1 MTNKKWW
8 WVFLALFLAAMAGG
22 WLMETLFPEKAS
34 REINIAQLE
43 KDIQRHQISLN
54 EMLKSF
60 PGEALRTEASTWAAM
75 DSLYGNSNNILLVYR
90 GNHLVA
96 WSSQTVPIS
105 QVHTIF
111 FNQPVLKLENGWYLL
126 QKIKKGPYFL
136 VGLSLI
142 KRDYPYENKFLIN
155 NSSLSPE
162 LRPGVDLSR
171 EQQPGYKAVFG
182 LEGEYLF
189 SVSALSVPTPVP
201 GENALSLM
209 AYLVAL
215 ISLWLLL
222 HQWMKRQYVRG
233 WSNVYILFSAG
244 LFSVVYLFVFWH
256 HQMALLGRTG
266 IFSPL
271 HFAMSEQL
279 PSLGALFLLAFL
291 FVLIVYW
298 LFRFFKMPRFITA
311 RNSLSIVMG
320 GLFLGLFM
328 LVQGWLLFVVGLIYR
343 LVEHSSGP
351 SVFFKVLE
359 LNPVAIVKVAVIG
372 LLLFSFVLLAEK
384 SVRLF
389 LNRLS
394 RLWLVFWVLL
404 ATLIMVLVVGSTGY
418 GASDWSL
425 IFAGLI
431 GILLVLTRRNPGGK
445 HLYSTFIWL
454 VGLFAVF
461 SGSVLINLT
470 IHKEEMNRE
479 LLVENL
485 SFQLLRE
492 VDPVAEMY
500 LNDIEERILRDV
512 TIRQQLAQ
520 PEVNQAALRN
530 HLLKYYFYGYW
541 GRYDVQIVPCWPQGN
556 VLVEETGEMHNC
568 YHYFFENIQEY
579 GHLIDENSHFYF
591 LDNDNGRVSYLGVY
605 RFFAGHSL
613 ETTLFIELNSKPFFE
628 GLGYP
633 ELLLS
638 GREQERLNL
647 FSDYSY
653 AKYVDGNLVK
663 RSGSYN
669 YMGKLRQT
677 QLGNQRKTF
686 VKEAGYSHLMFRPE
700 PDTVVILSR
709 EDMKL
714 ADVFIALSILF
725 ILFFVLGLLLV
736 GFMRLPHLSFRVQFT
751 IQKRIQ
757 IAFVVLLLVL
767 LSVVALGTVF
777 YTVNQFKNR
786 HNELLDEKVKSVL
799 LEMESKIG
807 LEGPLNASMSD
818 FLTYHLQ
825 TISNIFFCDVN
836 LFTPDGMLLA
846 SSRPELFEKG
856 LVGNQINPQAFY
868 NLAFKNKGRFL
879 GQESIGNLKYTS
891 FYMPFFSRN
900 DVLLGYVNVPYFVA
914 NNELRE
920 EVSSVIVTVVN
931 FYLLFSFVVIGLA
944 VFLARQITR
953 PLLVI
958 QSKLAEV
965 KIDRFNE
972 KIDYQGADEI
982 GGLVAEYN
990 RMVDE
995 LSESAKKLAQ
1005 TERELAWREM
1015 ARQIAH
1021 EIKNPLTPM
1030 KLSIQYLQRAWNDQ
1044 VPDFDDF
1051 LKRVTNTLI
1060 EQIEKLSSIARE
1072 FSNFAKMPAARREA
1086 VDILDKIR
1094 ISTTLFENVSHVNI
1108 ITRFNHHEKIIVNAD
1123 GEQLLGVFNNLINN
1137 AIQAIPA
1144 DKKGEVV
1151 ISTETD
1157 SQQVLIKIS
1166 DNGKGIPREN
1176 YPNMFV
1182 PNFTTKTSGT
1192 GLGLAIVKSAVES
1205 LGGSVW
1211 FESTTGEG
1219 TTFFIQLPVVSQS

>member
-1 MTNKKWW
+1 MAVKKSWW
-8 WVFLALFLAAMAGG
+8 FFLALFLLAMTGG
-22 WLMETLFPEKAS
+22 WLIETLYAEKSS
-34 REINIAQLE
+34 RDINISQLE
-43 KDIQRHQISLN
+43 RDIQKHQIALN
-54 EMLKSF
+54 EMLKAF
-60 PGEALRTEASTWAAM
+60 PGEALRSEESTWAAM
-75 DSLYGNSNNILLVYR
+75 DSLYDNSNNILLVYR
-90 GNHLVA
+90 GNHMVA
-96 WSSQTVPIS
+96 WSNQTVPIS
-105 QVHTIF
+105 HVHTIF
-111 FNQPVLKLENGWYLL
+111 FNQPVIKLENGWYLL

-142 KRDYPYENKFLIN
+142 KRDYPYENKFLTN
-155 NSSLSPE
+155 DFSLSPE
-162 LRPGVDLSR
+162 LRSGVNLSL
-171 EQQPGYKAVFG
+171 EQQPGYNAVFG

-189 SVSALSVPTPVP
+189 SVSSLHVSPPST

-222 HQWMKRQYVRG
+222 LQWMKRMYVRR
-233 WSNVYILFSAG
+233 WNNFYILFCG
-244 LFSVVYLFVFWH
+244 ILFSGFYLFVFWH
-256 HQMALLGRTG
+256 HQMALLGRAG

-298 LFRFFKMPRFITA
+298 VFRFFKMPRYITD
-311 RNSLSIVMG
+311 RNSLPIVAG
-320 GLFLGLFM
+320 SLFFVIFV
-328 LVQGWLLFVVGLIYR
+328 LVEGWLLFVVGLIYR

-351 SVFFKVLE
+351 SVFFKVLD
-359 LNPVAIVKVAVIG
+359 LNGVAIVKVVVVA

-389 LNRLS
+389 LNRIS
-394 RLWLVFWVLL
+394 RLWLVALVLL
-404 ATLIMVLVVGSTGY
+404 ATSIMMLVVGSTGY
-418 GASDWSL
+418 GASDWG
-425 IFAGLI
+425 IVFAGII
-431 GILLVLTRRNPGGK
+431 GVLLVLTRRTPTGR

-461 SGSVLINLT
+461 SGSLLINLT
-470 IHKEEMNRE
+470 VHKEEMNRE

-485 SFQLLRE
+485 SFQLLKE
-492 VDPVAEMY
+492 EDPVAEMY
-500 LNDIEERILRDV
+500 LDDIEERILRDV

-520 PEVNQAALRN
+520 PEINQAALRN
-530 HLLKYYFYGYW
+530 HLFKYYFYGYW

-568 YHYFFENIQEY
+568 YHYFFEIIQDH
-579 GHLIDENSHFYF
+579 GHLIDENDHFYF
-591 LDNDNGRVSYLGVY
+591 LDNNNGRVSYLGVF
-605 RFFAGHSL
+605 RFFKGHFL

-638 GREQERLNL
+638 DREQDRLNL

-653 AKYVDGNLVK
+653 AKYVNGNLVK
-663 RSGSYN
+663 RSGTYN
-669 YMGKLRQT
+669 YRGRLQLTQT
-677 QLGNQRKTF
+677 GSQRKTF
-686 VKEAGYSHLMFRPE
+686 IKESGYSHLMFRPE
-700 PDTVVILSR
+700 PDTVVILSH

-725 ILFFVLGLLLV
+725 ILFFTLGLLLV
-736 GFMRLPHLSFRVQFT
+736 GLMQLQNLTFRFQFT

-757 IAFVVLLLVL
+757 VVFVVLLLVL

-777 YTVNQFKNR
+777 YTVNQFKTM

-807 LEGPLNASMSD
+807 LEGPLNADMRD
-818 FLTYHLQ
+818 FLTFHLQ
-825 TISNIFFCDVN
+825 TISNVFFCDIN

-856 LVGNQINPQAFY
+856 LVGNQINPEAFY
-868 NLAFKNKGRFL
+868 NLAFKNKSRFL
-879 GQESIGNLKYTS
+879 GQESIGDLKYTS
-891 FYMPFFSRN
+891 FYMPLYSRN

-920 EVSSVIVTVVN
+920 EVSSVIVTAVN
-931 FYLLFSFVVIGLA
+931 FYLLFSFLVIGLA

-1072 FSNFAKMPAARREA
+1072 FSHFAKMPAARREA

-1094 ISTTLFENVSHVNI
+1094 ISTTLFENVSNVNI
-1108 ITRFNHHEKIIVNAD
+1108 ITRFNQHEKIIVNAD

-1144 DKKGEVV
+1144 DRKGEVV
-1151 ISTETD
+1151 ISAEAD
-1157 SQQVLIKIS
+1157 SQKVLIKVK

-1192 GLGLAIVKSAVES
+1192 GLGLAIVKSTVES

-1211 FESTTGEG
+1211 FESETGEG